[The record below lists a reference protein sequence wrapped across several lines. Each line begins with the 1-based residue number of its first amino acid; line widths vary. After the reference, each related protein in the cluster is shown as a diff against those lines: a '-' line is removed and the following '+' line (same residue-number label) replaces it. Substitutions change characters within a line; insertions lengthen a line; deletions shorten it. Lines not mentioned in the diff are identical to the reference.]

1 MKTRRGGEIRPF
13 SDATRIDVEE
23 SHIKENEMK
32 VRVDYYAVL
41 KVTWPLCST
50 RQTSMQL
57 KPLGGHICSSA

>member
-1 MKTRRGGEIRPF
+1 MRPF

-41 KVTWPLCST
+41 KVSATDLASVFDEADFYAT
-50 RQTSMQL
+50 EA
-57 KPLGGHICSSA
+57 LGRAYM